1 MVSLTQRIQA
11 GAIKAVLFDL
21 DDTLFD
27 HQYSSRSGLAALM
40 QRYDSLNQASLEELE
55 RLHMELLNELHIEVL
70 RGKASK
76 DDMRAERFR
85 RIFLHYGEQ
94 VSPAIIQEAVMR
106 YRQAYKNARRAI
118 FGVVPL
124 LQALHSRVHIAV
136 VTNNALIEQQE
147 KLQVCGLTSLVDTL
161 VASGEVGSIKPEAAI
176 FEITL
181 QRIGCCAHEAIMIG
195 DSWKADVMGAQG
207 AGIEAIWFNR
217 GRLPY
222 PEPMKVRELRSFEPL
237 EAVLEILF
245 APLL

>member
-1 MVSLTQRIQA
+1 MSSLTQHIQA

-27 HQYSSRSGLAALM
+27 HQYSSRSGLVALM
-40 QRYDSLNQASLEELE
+40 QRYDSLRQASLEELE
-55 RLHMELLNELHIEVL
+55 RLHMALLNELHIEVL
-70 RGKASK
+70 RGKVSK

-94 VSPAIIQEAVMR
+94 ASPAILQEVVML

-118 FGVVPL
+118 CGVVPL

-147 KLQVCGLTSLVDTL
+147 KLQVCGLTSLIDTL
-161 VASGEVGSIKPEAAI
+161 VASGEVGSIKPESAI

-181 QRIGCCAHEAIMIG
+181 QRIGCSAHEAIMIG
-195 DSWKADVMGAQG
+195 DSWSADVIGAHG
-207 AGIEAIWFNR
+207 AGIQAIWFNR
-217 GRLPY
+217 GGLPY
-222 PEPMKVRELRSFEPL
+222 PELMQVRELRSFEPL
-237 EAVLEILF
+237 ETTLEILF